1 VLRGRSARPA
11 NSPAAGPCGAVLGR
25 RLAGERALPVSPEGS
40 LVWPFEDMCR
50 HAVILGASGTGKTET
65 AMRIAHEVAAQTEMP
80 VFYLDAKGDRCNAE
94 RFCALMATSGR
105 STRVFPNEPFD
116 AWRGDWRAI
125 SNRLLEVIEFA
136 TEGAAAYYR
145 DIAKTALR
153 LACNH
158 PDGPPRSSAELLARL
173 DYEVLLNTHG
183 PSTAVLALP
192 RERVSQVRLRYEA
205 FFGQLGASLDGGW
218 SWEDVG
224 AAYLLL
230 DSVALGEDT
239 ASAACLLFADFAHYF
254 AKRKEGAQRCLLFVD
269 EFSSIALVSDVAA
282 KVEQARGFGAGMVLV
297 PQTPSGMGFRGQ
309 RDRILGSVETLVV
322 HASSAAGEIAEFAG
336 TKRVPELTHH
346 FDGAAGTRDGFAAR
360 PVERPRLE
368 PDEIRRLPT
377 GSAWVIRRGRAAKVA
392 IARAPALAPAPLPP
406 SAALDPP
413 LEPLPMAAPV
423 NPSYLD
429 DEED

>member
-1 VLRGRSARPA
+1 MLRRHRPRPA
-11 NSPAAGPCGAVLGR
+11 PSSAAGPHGAVLGR
-25 RLAGERALPVSPEGS
+25 RLAGERALPVGPEGS

-65 AMRIAHEVAAQTEMP
+65 SMRIAHEVAVRTEMP
-80 VFYLDAKGDRCNAE
+80 VFYLDAKGDRQNAE
-94 RFCALMATSGR
+94 RFCALMAASGR
-105 STRVFPNEPFD
+105 SARVFPNEPFD
-116 AWRGDWRAI
+116 GWRGDWRAI

-145 DIAKTALR
+145 DVAKTALR

-158 PDGPPRSSAELLARL
+158 PAGPPRSSAELLGRL
-173 DYEVLLNTHG
+173 DYEALLNAHG
-183 PSTAVLALP
+183 PSMAVLALP

-205 FFGQLGASLDGGW
+205 FFGQLGASLDGEW
-218 SWEDVG
+218 SWEDAD

-254 AKRKEGAQRCLLFVD
+254 AKRKDRARRCLLFVD
-269 EFSSIALVSDVAA
+269 EFSSLAMASDVAA

-322 HASSAAGEIAEFAG
+322 HASPAAEEIAGFAG
-336 TKRVPELTHH
+336 AKRVPELTRH
-346 FDGAAGTRDGFAAR
+346 FDEATGARERFASR

-368 PDEIRRLPT
+368 PDAIRRLPT
-377 GSAWVIRRGRAAKVA
+377 GTAWVIRRGRSAKVA
-392 IARAPALAPAPLPP
+392 IAPAPALAPVPLPP

-423 NPSYLD
+423 TPSYLD